1 MNELD
6 GWFHI
11 LCLSLPAS
19 SWLEDSVRELVNWSG
34 SDSLSSVSTSPGVC
48 CFLCCRLLEETLFML
63 CEYNTICGGLAHPSV
78 MACSWYMKLC
88 SRVLFG
94 WRPAAEASAAPPS
107 PPNPPNPARLPPPPS
122 ESWNVAYGEM
132 SSAVSVTHQRHCLP
146 FKSRWDE
153 FFIGWSMK
161 AEAMHDEVSNEICGG
176 TRVKHSRSVA

>member
-1 MNELD
+1 
-6 GWFHI
+6 
-11 LCLSLPAS
+11 
-19 SWLEDSVRELVNWSG
+19 
-34 SDSLSSVSTSPGVC
+34 
-48 CFLCCRLLEETLFML
+48 
-63 CEYNTICGGLAHPSV
+63 

-153 FFIGWSMK
+153 FFMWQSIFICFTIEWFYFHFVISLLQFLTWTMILEK
-161 AEAMHDEVSNEICGG
+161 QLVSWGEYHETIIINQTHLWIFWFILLIDVFEC
-176 TRVKHSRSVA
+176 VE